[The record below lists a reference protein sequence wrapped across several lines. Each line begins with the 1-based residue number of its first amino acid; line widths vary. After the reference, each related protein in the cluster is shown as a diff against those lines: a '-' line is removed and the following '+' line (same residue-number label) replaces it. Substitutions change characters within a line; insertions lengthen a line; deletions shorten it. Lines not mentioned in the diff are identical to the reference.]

1 MPARL
6 RAAMMT
12 RVASGVVL
20 GAVALALIV
29 AGGAP
34 YALGLI
40 ALAVIALYELYGL
53 AARLAPQAPPYTIA
67 GMAAGA
73 ILLAL
78 AAFGADWRWPAVA
91 GLLGVVVSLGALLY
105 VPSPSGWLRWMLT
118 VAGLVYVLSLS
129 GALLAL
135 RDGTGTQG
143 RAWVLIACAITWG
156 CDSAAYFVGR
166 SLGRRPFFA
175 RISPKKTVEG
185 FFGGVVGG
193 VVAALIVAALA
204 GLRQPALAVLAVA
217 VTGTL
222 AAQAGDLVESS
233 LKRQAGVKD
242 SGTLIPGH
250 GGVLDR
256 VDSLLFVGGLTLC
269 WHVLLAP

>member
-1 MPARL
+1 
-6 RAAMMT
+6 MMT

-20 GAVALALIV
+20 GAVALALII

-40 ALAVIALYELYGL
+40 VLAVIALYELYGL
-53 AARLAPQAPPYTIA
+53 AARLAPQAPPYTIVGVA
-67 GMAAGA
+67 GGA

-78 AAFGADWRWPAVA
+78 AAFGADWRWPAVG

-105 VPSPSGWLRWMLT
+105 LPSPSGWLRWMLT
-118 VAGLVYVLSLS
+118 VAGLVYVVSLS
-129 GALLAL
+129 GALLVL

-143 RAWVLIACAITWG
+143 RAWVLTVCAITWG

-166 SLGRRPFFA
+166 AVGRRPFFA

-185 FFGGVVGG
+185 FFGGVGGG

-204 GLRQPALAVLAVA
+204 GLRQPVPAVLAVA